1 MTSLFEP
8 PVWSSPRRA
17 SGFMSAST
25 AAMSAWTL
33 DGQPA
38 EPRPTHLRAMPWR
51 TTHWMLPLRT
61 SEHVHPLGHLPLHFS
76 NSIRRRLLV
85 AALWISGRF
94 CAVYATTRRQAC
106 GLYRVLENVVTY
118 VLLVF

>member
-38 EPRPTHLRAMPWR
+38 EPRPTLLRAMPWR

-61 SEHVHPLGHLPLHFS
+61 SEHVHPSPFLQLDPAQSPRGCS
-76 NSIRRRLLV
+76 WN
-85 AALWISGRF
+85 ALCISGCF
-94 CAVYATTRRQAC
+94 CAVCRVCNYA
-106 GLYRVLENVVTY
+106 
-118 VLLVF
+118 